1 MAEYIPIFLDWIDA
15 TQELNAQEKGRLI
28 DALVLYARGEDWQD
42 LIRGNERY
50 VFPSFRGQIDRHLGR
65 LEKLR
70 ENGRN
75 GGRPKTKANQT
86 EPKLTNENQDKPL
99 VNLGFD
105 EKPKQTKAN
114 QTKANNNNN
123 NNDSNNDSDN
133 DSNNGVTVRA
143 HPVRFTPPT
152 IGELKAY
159 CTEQGYKIDT
169 DRFLAYY
176 ESNGW
181 RVGRNPMKDWKAA
194 VRTWVR
200 NDATGSQ
207 PSKSTPTAMQF
218 EQRDYTG
225 VDFSNLNADLSKYK

>member
-50 VFPSFRGQIDRHLGR
+50 VFPSFRGQIDRHFAW
-65 LEKLR
+65 LENQR
-70 ENGRN
+70 INGRK
-75 GGRPKTKANQT
+75 GGRPKTQPNPSK
-86 EPKLTNENQDKPL
+86 PKLTQ
-99 VNLGFD
+99 
-105 EKPKQTKAN
+105 AN
-114 QTKANNNNN
+114 PIKGLETQPNPPKANNNNN
-123 NNDSNNDSDN
+123 NNNNDN
-133 DSNNGVTVRA
+133 ENNNENNNGVTVRA

-152 IGELKAY
+152 IDELKAY
-159 CTEQGYKIDT
+159 CTEQGYKIDAE
-169 DRFLAYY
+169 RFLAYY

-207 PSKSTPTAMQF
+207 PSKPTPTAMQF